1 MLIILFCTVRNPSPS
16 PSSTSHLWWF
26 G

>member
-16 PSSTSHLWWF
+16 STSHLWWF